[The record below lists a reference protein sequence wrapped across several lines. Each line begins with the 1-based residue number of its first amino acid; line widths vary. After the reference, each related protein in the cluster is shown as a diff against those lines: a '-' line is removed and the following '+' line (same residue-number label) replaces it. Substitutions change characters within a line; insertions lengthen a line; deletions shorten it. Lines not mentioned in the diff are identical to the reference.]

1 MSKKKYFFI
10 YINIMEK
17 LNPEYANYNDSKCGC
32 FYDFIKCCFKSTF
45 EASIDT
51 VLKAINLTAEQ
62 KRIIRKR
69 YVRQVVYYEEIS
81 NKITKRYN
89 TCRIIISIGAMILP
103 TLQTVQVEEYETI
116 IFWSSVGVSLLV
128 MIANNLIAMFSLDKN
143 YILYN
148 ITCEKLKSTG
158 WHFLEQSGQFTGKTY
173 TENWVP
179 FWNEIERIKQLQI
192 TAEFSDSSDS
202 NNNNNKNIE
211 INLEE
216 KRIKET
222 EAKNKMIHDLQNK
235 ITVLSTP
242 SKMSYSP
249 IQQNISFDEN
259 IKNNDH
265 IITVHEDIDIDID
278 NKINKDNNKP
288 IDNPDNKPV
297 DNPDNKDDNTDN
309 DKNNKKNNDI
319 TTI

>member
-1 MSKKKYFFI
+1 
-10 YINIMEK
+10 MEK
-17 LNPEYANYNDSKCGC
+17 LNPEYANYNDTKCGC
-32 FYDFIKCCFKSTF
+32 FYNFIKCCFKSTF

-51 VLKAINLTAEQ
+51 VLKAINLTTEQ

-69 YVRQVVYYEEIS
+69 YINQVVYYEEIA
-81 NKITKRYN
+81 NKITRRYN
-89 TCRIIISIGAMILP
+89 TCRVIISVGAMILP
-103 TLQTVQVEEYETI
+103 TLQTIQVDEYESV

-128 MIANNLIAMFSLDKN
+128 MIANNLISMFSLDKN

-173 TENWVP
+173 NENWVP
-179 FWNEIERIKQLQI
+179 FWNEIERIKQLQV

-202 NNNNNKNIE
+202 NNNKNIE

-222 EAKNKMIHDLQNK
+222 EAKNKIINDLQNK

-242 SKMSYSP
+242 SKISYSP

-278 NKINKDNNKP
+278 NKINKD
-288 IDNPDNKPV
+288 DNKPT
-297 DNPDNKDDNTDN
+297 DNKDDDKDDDKDTDIN
-309 DKNNKKNNDI
+309 KNKDDDKDDKKNNDI
-319 TTI
+319 TIL